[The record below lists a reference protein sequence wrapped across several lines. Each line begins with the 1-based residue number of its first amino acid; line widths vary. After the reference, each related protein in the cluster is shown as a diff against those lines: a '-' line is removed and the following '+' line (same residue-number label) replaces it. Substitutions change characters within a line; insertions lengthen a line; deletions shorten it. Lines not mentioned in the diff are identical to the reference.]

1 MIRTMKGCD
10 EMAFLPLTRQERQ
23 IIVVQ
28 EWRAKV
34 QYLVKESAW
43 KGQGLAIIK
52 DTHEKG

>member
-1 MIRTMKGCD
+1 
-10 EMAFLPLTRQERQ
+10 
-23 IIVVQ
+23 
-28 EWRAKV
+28 V